1 MDPADLLM
9 PGVLNRQ
16 THGPSSSA
24 AALIER
30 GWFALHEAGDLRLSR
45 HCFELAC
52 RTAEQVGDREA
63 LAEGAIG
70 LGGIWLHEHRNSAVR
85 ARVQSWQARAAST
98 APIGGAHDLL
108 LRARLSAES
117 DYLAGRHE
125 RAFAVLDEARLGQDP
140 RVQAEVLSLVHHCVL
155 GPGHAR
161 IRAELA
167 QEMLLTAARTERRF
181 DRLFALMW
189 RGVDQFLDADP
200 QARRSLAELSVELED
215 GEHLAISF
223 VAQAMQVMLAIRAG
237 EFERAEKLA
246 ADCYAAGERCGDAD
260 AGSWY
265 SAQMLAIRWFQ
276 GRITDMLPMLNGQVH
291 APGLS
296 AIDEAHIAGLAVAA
310 AAGGGHRE
318 AAGALARL
326 GRGDLTNIPRSSA
339 WLITLYGAVEAAAKL
354 TDRETARTAYDL
366 LKPYAHLPMIGS
378 LAVTCFGSVE
388 HALGVASLTMGKL
401 EQGIA
406 HLRRAV
412 RANLALEHWPAA
424 CLSRFRLAQAIAMR
438 GGEADLAEAAREQAA
453 ANHEASRLG
462 MPLPSNQRIP
472 AVTPEPVLSLQPPM
486 LPDPDAGKT
495 EDAGGTGA
503 VDTSGGAET
512 AEGETGITADDTL
525 DLTEVIEEATQM
537 TEAVASRGWASTEV
551 EDQRADE
558 IAGEGAQAELAGPGG
573 SQIQLLGPL
582 EVLVDGRPR
591 PVLGHR
597 RRTVLAILAL
607 HAGEIVSVDRLI
619 DIVWGDRPPRTA
631 VNTVQSHVSYLRRV
645 IGDKGAILG
654 RPPGYLLDLGPAGTD
669 VATAEGLIRAGS
681 RAADP
686 AERVRHLLAA
696 LGLWR
701 GRPLVDVTSS
711 PWLDLQAERL
721 NQLLLQAHQMLA
733 EARLALGET
742 SLLTVELRPLIREH
756 PLAERLHGYLMLA
769 LYREGRQGEAL
780 EVYQRLRAVLS
791 SELGV
796 EPTEPLRTLQLA
808 ILRQDPVVPII

>member
-1 MDPADLLM
+1 
-9 PGVLNRQ
+9 
-16 THGPSSSA
+16 
-24 AALIER
+24 
-30 GWFALHEAGDLRLSR
+30 
-45 HCFELAC
+45 
-52 RTAEQVGDREA
+52 
-63 LAEGAIG
+63 
-70 LGGIWLHEHRNSAVR
+70 
-85 ARVQSWQARAAST
+85 
-98 APIGGAHDLL
+98 
-108 LRARLSAES
+108 
-117 DYLAGRHE
+117 
-125 RAFAVLDEARLGQDP
+125 
-140 RVQAEVLSLVHHCVL
+140 
-155 GPGHAR
+155 
-161 IRAELA
+161 
-167 QEMLLTAARTERRF
+167 
-181 DRLFALMW
+181 
-189 RGVDQFLDADP
+189 
-200 QARRSLAELSVELED
+200 
-215 GEHLAISF
+215 
-223 VAQAMQVMLAIRAG
+223 
-237 EFERAEKLA
+237 
-246 ADCYAAGERCGDAD
+246 
-260 AGSWY
+260 
-265 SAQMLAIRWFQ
+265 
-276 GRITDMLPMLNGQVH
+276 
-291 APGLS
+291 
-296 AIDEAHIAGLAVAA
+296 
-310 AAGGGHRE
+310 
-318 AAGALARL
+318 
-326 GRGDLTNIPRSSA
+326 
-339 WLITLYGAVEAAAKL
+339 VEAAAKL

-686 AERVRHLLAA
+686 AERVRHLIAA

-808 ILRQDPVVPII
+808 ILRQDPVVPVI